1 MGNVP
6 QYGYNKVESRQS
18 KCFSASLLISHPLFL
33 FAFILL
39 TFCSTI
45 SRSNSFV
52 AATPQS
58 AKTGQPLIFSELS
71 SDYVVL
77 KLTDAG
83 ALPINETLVVD
94 FHPSY
99 EVFGRRERS
108 EDSDNS
114 PSSASSASFSPSS
127 RNRHVEAGTEQLN
140 LTSSSPDVPSDETSP
155 ENPSY
160 HRGVA
165 YISPRPLAVSSARIL
180 YGAADVVCY
189 MLESPD
195 FNTVETLPIRAGQ
208 PLELGDWPF
217 KGVGMVTCLMPR

>member
-1 MGNVP
+1 MSNLP
-6 QYGYNKVESRQS
+6 QCGYSEAKSRQC
-18 KCFSASLLISHPLFL
+18 KCFSVSLLISHPLVL
-33 FAFILL
+33 FALILL

-45 SRSNSFV
+45 SRSSSFV
-52 AATPQS
+52 AATPQPS
-58 AKTGQPLIFSELS
+58 KGGQPPIFSELS
-71 SDYVVL
+71 NDYVVL

-83 ALPINETLVVD
+83 SPRINETLVVD

-99 EVFGRRERS
+99 KVFGRRERS
-108 EDSDNS
+108 ENSDSS
-114 PSSASSASFSPSS
+114 SSSASSASSSPSS
-127 RNRHVEAGTEQLN
+127 KNRHVEAGIEQLN
-140 LTSSSPDVPSDETSP
+140 LTSTSPDIPSDETSP

-165 YISPRPLAVSSARIL
+165 YISPHPLAVSSARIL

-195 FNTVETLPIRAGQ
+195 FNIVETLPIRPGR

-217 KGVGMVTCLMPR
+217 KGVVMVTCLMPR